1 VADPTSIV
9 SAAKRR
15 RKTAERD
22 SFLET
27 LESLVVAFILAFVF
41 RAYVVEAFVIP
52 TGSMAPKL
60 NGQHL
65 ELTCG
70 NCGYKY
76 HVGLDHDQ
84 QGRLKQWHPDAAK
97 RCPLCSDTRVAR
109 PEEAEYKPS
118 NAFFGDRILVLKYY
132 YDFFEP
138 EPWDVIVFKYPMKP
152 ELNYIKRLIGLPG
165 QSVEVRDGDVYIDG
179 RILRKTDKAQ
189 KSLWIPVSDT
199 DYWDQN
205 KGAKWRPSP
214 VGPDTLWSWET
225 MPLEFTPHGDDMAY
239 LVYHHLDAR
248 GRRQKIRDRYGYN
261 NPSSGNMRVAEGSD
275 VTDLSLVADLEID
288 GPGTVEIVLEAFG
301 DTFTFKLPSEGTG
314 RRAWI
319 IHASRKDGEFRK
331 NITEGELE
339 PLPVGRRVRIEA
351 ANVDHKLILKVDGRR
366 LIDPETVDGVAPEGD
381 PVYEPS
387 IANYTGSFPA
397 NVKLGAAGARV
408 TVHRLRVNRD
418 VYYTGRM
425 NGQDDGH
432 GVGDPYKL
440 GEDEFFVLG
449 DNSPRS
455 LDSRWWNVNDAED
468 PRIRESIPSGRSA
481 VVPRANLVGKAF
493 YVYWPSAGQRY
504 GIPGRFLPDFRE
516 FRFIR

>member
-1 VADPTSIV
+1 MANPTST
-9 SAAKRR
+9 SFAAKRR
-15 RKTAERD
+15 RTAERD

-65 ELTCG
+65 EMTCA
-70 NCGYKY
+70 NCGYPY
-76 HVGLDHDQ
+76 RVGLDQ
-84 QGRLKQWHPDAAK
+84 NSQGRLLPWNPDTVR
-97 RCPLCSDTRVAR
+97 RCPLCSDTRVVR
-109 PEEAEYKPS
+109 PEDVEFNLS

-152 ELNYIKRLIGLPG
+152 ELNYIKRLVGLPG
-165 QSVEVRDGDVYIDG
+165 QAVEVRDGDVYIDG
-179 RILRKTDKAQ
+179 GVLRKTDKAQ

-205 KGAKWRPSP
+205 NGSKWRPSP
-214 VGPDTLWSWET
+214 LGPDKLWSWEA
-225 MPLEFTPHGDDMAY
+225 MPLVFTPRGDDMAY

-248 GRRQKIRDRYGYN
+248 GRRQAIRDLYGYD
-261 NPSSGNMRVAEGSD
+261 NPSSRGSTRADEGSD
-275 VTDLSLVADLEID
+275 VADLDLVADLEID

-301 DTFTFKLPSEGTG
+301 DTFRFQLPSEGTG
-314 RRAWI
+314 RRAQI
-319 IHASRKDGEFRK
+319 VRGGTGLVIAKG
-331 NITEGELE
+331 TLE

-366 LIDPETVDGVAPEGD
+366 LIDPATAEGVTAEGD
-381 PVYEPS
+381 PVYDPVV
-387 IANYTGSFPA
+387 ARHKLYTGRFPS
-397 NVKLGAAGARV
+397 NVTLGAAGAKV
-408 TVHRLRVNRD
+408 TVRRLRVNRD
-418 VYYTGRM
+418 VYYTSRM
-425 NGQDDGH
+425 NGQVAGH
-432 GVGDPYKL
+432 AVGTPYHL
-440 GEDEFFVLG
+440 GEGEFFVLG

-455 LDSRWWNVNDAED
+455 LDGRWWDVNHIED
-468 PRIRESIPSGRSA
+468 PRIRESIPQGRSG

-493 YVYWPSAGQRY
+493 YVYWPAAGQRY
-504 GIPGRFLPDFRE
+504 GIPGRFWPDIQE